1 MPRQIRVST
10 EYSGVYFVKL
20 ANQDQSFFIRYK
32 RNGKSVEEKAGRSNQ
47 GWNAVKAYQLRTD
60 KDSPPGLDGSNFLS
74 GISTED

>member
-47 GWNAVKAYQLRTD
+47 GGMRKKPTN
-60 KDSPPGLDGSNFLS
+60 
-74 GISTED
+74 